1 MPKFCR
7 HGALAAHCPIC
18 RASVE
23 AEVRAA
29 ATRPRRSATDT
40 RPRRNVS
47 SRGGLV
53 VRHEARAAD
62 DGYRSPL
69 APGLR
74 SCEDARRLA
83 VEIGVGAA
91 RLDTLAAA
99 PPGLYGEIAREPDG
113 EEACWLAFLVAYLGP
128 LEQDDPFAAIEAVR
142 TPWGVI
148 PDLAGVAVG
157 PRGSHE
163 PARGDATIDAY
174 TRFAGRAGGQVQAL
188 AADPAWTGTQRFER
202 VYERLALPGLH
213 RRARYDLL
221 VTLGRLDRFALAAPG
236 LLLTED
242 DSVTLAAK
250 RVFGIGDRM
259 TLERRSRELAAAAE
273 VPVEA
278 LDLAL
283 ENWARGKRV
292 TQGVRAAAQG
302 GPAHARALAALGA

>member
-1 MPKFCR
+1 
-7 HGALAAHCPIC
+7 
-18 RASVE
+18 
-23 AEVRAA
+23 VRAA
-29 ATRPRRSATDT
+29 SARPRRSATDT

-74 SCEDARRLA
+74 SSEDAQRLA
-83 VEIGVGAA
+83 EEIGVGAA
-91 RLDTLAAA
+91 RLDALATA
-99 PPGLYGEIAREPDG
+99 PPGLYAEIAAESDG
-113 EEACWLAFLVAYLGP
+113 EDACWLAFLVAYLGP
-128 LEQDDPFAAIEAVR
+128 LEQDDPFQAIAAVR
-142 TPWGVI
+142 TRWGSV
-148 PDLAGVAVG
+148 PDLAVVEVG

-163 PARGDATIDAY
+163 PGRGTATIDAY
-174 TRFAGRAGGQVQAL
+174 VRFAARSGGQLSAF
-188 AADPAWTGTQRFER
+188 AADPAWTGAQRFER
-202 VYERLALPGLH
+202 VYERLSLPGLH

-221 VTLGRLDRFALAAPG
+221 VTLGLLGRFALEAPG

-242 DSVTLAAK
+242 DPVTLAAK

-259 TLERRSRELAAAAE
+259 TLERRSRDLAAAVE

-283 ENWARGKRV
+283 ENWARTERV
-292 TQGVRAAAQG
+292 TQGVRAAATG
-302 GPAHARALAALGA
+302 GPARERALKALGA